1 MSDDQNNQNQNQE
14 DKNQL
19 SIELSEETAEGIY
32 SNLAVITH
40 SDAEFIFDFVRI
52 MPGIPKGK
60 VKSRVFMTPKH
71 AKKLH
76 KALDENLKKYESAH
90 GKVEEEGGFDE
101 GIPMNFGGP
110 TPEA

>member
-1 MSDDQNNQNQNQE
+1 MSDDQNNQNQE
-14 DKNQL
+14 DDNQL
-19 SIELSEETAEGIY
+19 NIELTEELAEGIY

-71 AKKLH
+71 AKKLY
-76 KALDENLKKYESAH
+76 KALEENLKKYESAY
-90 GKVEEEGGFDE
+90 GSIEEEGGFE

-110 TPEA
+110 NPEA

>member
-1 MSDDQNNQNQNQE
+1 MSDDQNNQDQNQN
-14 DKNQL
+14 DDNQIN
-19 SIELSEETAEGIY
+19 IELSEEMAEGTY

-52 MPGIPKGK
+52 MPGVPKGK

-71 AKKLH
+71 AKKLY
-76 KALDENLKKYESAH
+76 KALEENIKKYESAH
-90 GKVEEEGGFDE
+90 GKVEEEGGFE